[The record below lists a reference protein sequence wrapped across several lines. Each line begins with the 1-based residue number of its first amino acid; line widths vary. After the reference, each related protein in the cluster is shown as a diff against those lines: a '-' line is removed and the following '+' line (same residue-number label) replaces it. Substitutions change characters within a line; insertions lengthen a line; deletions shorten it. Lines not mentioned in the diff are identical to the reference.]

1 MNFEFFILWL
11 AVLFPLVYSP
21 GPGNILCAVCGA
33 ANTFR
38 GAAPFILGLDVV
50 YTSYA
55 VLMGLGLG
63 AVIQRHPPAFAAL
76 QFAGVLYLLY
86 LAYSFYAR
94 SAAAGKQK
102 ARRLTFKDGLISQAL
117 NIKGV
122 SIITLMYSQFLDPA
136 QNIPAQVA
144 LLSAMLLALNL
155 FTHFTWALGGAWMV
169 SRFASEKSANI
180 QNKIYAALLF
190 AVAVWL
196 LPVW

>member
-1 MNFEFFILWL
+1 MNLEFLILWL

-50 YTSYA
+50 YTTYA

-63 AVIQRHPPAFAAL
+63 AVIQRHPPAFTAL

-94 SAAAGKQK
+94 SAGGDKQE

-122 SIITLMYSQFLDPA
+122 SIIALMYSQFIDPA

-155 FTHFTWALGGAWMV
+155 FTHF
-169 SRFASEKSANI
+169 S
-180 QNKIYAALLF
+180 
-190 AVAVWL
+190 
-196 LPVW
+196 